1 MIEGLF
7 NQVNYVA
14 LKKMM
19 DVTALRH
26 DAIASNMAN
35 IETPSYKRIDVS
47 SDFRQEL
54 SRAVSSQ
61 STTQISQIKPGLIV
75 DTTAIAHGQDGNT
88 VQLENEMLELSQ
100 NTLNHT
106 LESQL
111 ITASLL
117 KLRLAI
123 TGRS

>member
-26 DAIASNMAN
+26 EAIASNMAN
-35 IETPSYKRIDVS
+35 IETPNYKRIDVS

-54 SRAVSSQ
+54 SRAVSNQ
-61 STTQISQIKPGLIV
+61 STVQISHIKPGLSV
-75 DTTAIAHGQDGNT
+75 DTTAVAHGQDGNT
-88 VQLENEMLELSQ
+88 VQLENEMLQLSQ
-100 NTLNHT
+100 NTLNHS

-111 ITASLL
+111 ITGSLL

-123 TGRS
+123 TGKS